1 MPQRRSRRRWAGGA
15 FALLL
20 LCGLPAGASAMSVE
34 QAVQTGLAIHPRV
47 RAALSEAERAG
58 TDVKIARGGYFPA
71 LQVSGGPQAGHM
83 SEMVYDVTLSQM
95 LFDWGRTRSQVEAAS
110 ATQRRYLAAL
120 EVARDDAALDIIE
133 TYLDVLVARERVVAV
148 RDFLQRIEGVR
159 GMARDRSGS
168 GYADRT
174 ELDRAQ
180 LEFARGQDQL
190 AFEEG
195 ALRDANNQ
203 LALLLGRDP
212 GPLQAPDLPAGR
224 RAWQRDGL
232 DAAIEAAPLLRES
245 REDAAAAEAELA
257 ESRAALKPQLNV
269 EASALRREI
278 GGQMEND
285 SVVSLRLRMDVLRGF
300 SNFQRPAAARQRLEA
315 AQWSADATRR
325 DLRRK
330 MRTLFDNADALVLR
344 EQALQQQVEE
354 STHVGG
360 LYHDQFQVGRRDIID
375 LLSVQR
381 ERMEAERQL
390 ATLRMERVRID
401 YRAAAQIGQLG
412 ELLGGRTHADAA
424 H

>member
-1 MPQRRSRRRWAGGA
+1 
-15 FALLL
+15 
-20 LCGLPAGASAMSVE
+20 MSVE
-34 QAVQTGLAIHPRV
+34 QAVQVGLAVHPRV

-95 LFDWGRTRSQVEAAS
+95 LFDWGRTRSQVAAAS
-110 ATQRRYLAAL
+110 ATERRHLAAL

-133 TYLDVLVARERVVAV
+133 TYLDVLVARERVAAV
-148 RDFLQRIEGVR
+148 RGFLQRIEGVR

-190 AFEEG
+190 ALEEG
-195 ALRDANNQ
+195 ALRDADNQ
-203 LALLLGRDP
+203 LALLLGQPP
-212 GPLQAPDLPAGR
+212 GQLQVPVLPAGAR
-224 RAWQRDGL
+224 PWQQEL
-232 DAAIEAAPLLRES
+232 EAAIDAAPLLRES
-245 REDAAAAEAELA
+245 SEDAAAAEAELA

-285 SVVSLRLRMDVLRGF
+285 SVVSLRLRMDVVRGF

-315 AQWSADATRR
+315 ARWSADATRR

-330 MRTLFDNADALVLR
+330 MRTLFDNADALGLR
-344 EQALQQQVEE
+344 EQALQQQVDE
-354 STHVGG
+354 SSRVGT

-401 YRAAAQIGQLG
+401 YRAAAQVGQLG
-412 ELLGGRTHADAA
+412 ELLGGRTHADPA